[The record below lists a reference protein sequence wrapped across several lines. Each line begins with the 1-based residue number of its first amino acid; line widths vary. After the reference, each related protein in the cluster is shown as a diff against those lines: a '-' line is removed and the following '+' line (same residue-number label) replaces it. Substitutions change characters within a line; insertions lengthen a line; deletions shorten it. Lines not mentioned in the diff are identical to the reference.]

1 MKQTFFIVL
10 LVWLVGVAGCEPKPV
25 NLKYLQYYCMVRNER
40 GIGVVLEDRNLIANR
55 LADKQLLSDTSTL
68 WEFIYICG
76 DVCQVAREN
85 IDDLNKRINPDSALP
100 LNKYAQPFLVSVD
113 SVERLEQRII
123 FLGKD
128 GKMDSINELV
138 ARQQYF
144 VMNGRIGLE
153 RLDSILAVY
162 KDVHGITDRDVQ
174 AVIKR

>member
-10 LVWLVGVAGCEPKPV
+10 IVWLVGVAGCEPKPV
-25 NLKYLQYYCMVRNER
+25 SLKYLQYYCMVRNER

-76 DVCQVAREN
+76 DGIQAVREN
-85 IDDLNKRINPDSALP
+85 IDDLNKRINPDPALP

-123 FLGKD
+123 LLVKD
-128 GKMDSINELV
+128 GKTDSISELV

-144 VMNGRIGLE
+144 VMKGRIELR

-162 KDVHGITDRDVQ
+162 EGVHRITDKDVQEVM
-174 AVIKR
+174 KR